1 MKRFYKQAT
10 AAGTAGP
17 DGWTVLLDGK
27 PLRTPAKLPLAVPT
41 RALAEAIAA
50 EWQGQGEEVVP
61 RTMPLTQ
68 LSSTAIDGVRA
79 RPAEVADAAAAYA
92 GTDLLCYRADHPQ
105 ELAERQAKAWQPLL
119 DWAALRYDALLRP
132 TTGIRHVAQDE
143 SALKALRAAL
153 EGMDEWRLTAL
164 QNAVGICGSLVIALA
179 LLEGKLDARG
189 AFDVSQL
196 DESFQIEQWGED
208 AEAAARRKSLLDDL
222 VVTERFLTLLAG

>member
-1 MKRFYKQAT
+1 MKRFYKQA
-10 AAGTAGP
+10 AVADAAGP

-50 EWQGQGEEVVP
+50 EWQAQAAEVVP

-79 RPAEVADAAAAYA
+79 RPTEVADAAAAYA

-105 ELAERQAKAWQPLL
+105 ELAERQSRAWQPLL

-132 TTGIRHVAQDE
+132 TTGIRHVSQE
-143 SALKALRAAL
+143 EGALKALRAAL
-153 EGMDEWRLTAL
+153 DGLDEWRLTAL
-164 QNAVGICGSLVIALA
+164 QNAVGICGSLVVALA
-179 LLEGKLDARG
+179 LLEGKLDAHA

-196 DESFQIEQWGED
+196 DETFQIEQWGED
-208 AEAAARRKSLLDDL
+208 AEAAARRKALLDDL
-222 VVTERFLTLLAG
+222 VVTERFLALLRG